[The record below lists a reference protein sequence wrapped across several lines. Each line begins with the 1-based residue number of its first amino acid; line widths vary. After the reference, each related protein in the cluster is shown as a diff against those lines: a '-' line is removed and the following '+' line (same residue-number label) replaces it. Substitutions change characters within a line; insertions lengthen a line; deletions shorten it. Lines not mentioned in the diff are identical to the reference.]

1 MAIETTRTDA
11 RSSRMPAAE
20 RRAQIVAAAAAEF
33 AVRGLHGT
41 SSEDI
46 ARAAGI
52 TQPYIFR
59 LFGTKKALFIAVV
72 ESTFDEVQSRF
83 QRAIDGSEKRDSES
97 LLMAMG
103 LAYGELLSDRT
114 LLLMQM
120 QCYAACDDPEVR
132 AVVQRRY
139 GELFRWAQRA
149 SAANQEQMHTFFA
162 NGMLLNVAAAID
174 LPSVGEDW
182 VADCLGASLAKL

>member
-1 MAIETTRTDA
+1 MTIETSKTDA

-72 ESTFDEVQSRF
+72 ESTFDDIQTRF
-83 QRAIDGSEKRDSES
+83 QRAIDGSEQRDSDS

-103 LAYGELLSDRT
+103 QAYGALLSDRT

-120 QCYAACDDPEVR
+120 QCYAACDDPAVR

-139 GELFRWAQRA
+139 GELFRWAQRV
-149 SAANQEQMHTFFA
+149 SAANPEQMHTFFA

-174 LPSVGEDW
+174 LPGVREDW
-182 VADCLGASLAKL
+182 VADCLGPSLEKL